1 MKKSKISALPAVPIV
16 PQSDKLV
23 IGISSR
29 ALFDLEKEHELF
41 EQKGVRAYCQHM
53 VDHEKDVLKP
63 GVALHLAKSF
73 LNINKEC
80 GKELVEICV
89 LSRNNADTSLRLFNS
104 FDAHGLNIKRV
115 ALTGGESISPYLEA
129 FRVNLFLSANP
140 ASAFRALK
148 AGVAAALV
156 YPESKIEGKPGD
168 SIRIAL
174 DGDGVLFGM
183 EAENVFRS
191 QGLAAFDTHE
201 KKHAEVALSEGPMAK
216 FLKKLSALQI
226 EMEEHSALL
235 KTALITARGH
245 PSHER
250 AIKTLRTWNVKVDA
264 AFFMSGAPKTAI
276 VKAFGADIFFDN
288 QENHCKAVSSVA
300 PTAQVLETHG
310 NEAPP
315 EQ

>member
-1 MKKSKISALPAVPIV
+1 MRKSKVKALPLVPIV
-16 PQSDKLV
+16 KPVSKLV

-29 ALFDLEKEHELF
+29 ALFDLEKEHAIF
-41 EQKGVRAYCQHM
+41 ESKGVDAYCKHM
-53 VDHEKDVLKP
+53 VEREEDILKP

-89 LSRNNADTSLRLFNS
+89 LSRTNANASLRLFNS
-104 FDAHGLNIKRV
+104 FDAYGLNIKRV

-129 FRVNLFLSANP
+129 YKVDLFLSANP
-140 ASAFRALK
+140 GSVFRALK

-156 YPESKIEGKPGD
+156 YPESKVEGKPGN
-168 SIRIAL
+168 SIRLAL

-183 EAENVFRS
+183 EAENVFRAK
-191 QGLAAFDTHE
+191 GLAAFDTHE
-201 KKHAEVALSEGPMAK
+201 KKHAEVALSEGPLAK
-216 FLKKLSALQI
+216 FLTKLSSLQTD
-226 EMEEHSALL
+226 MGEHSALI

-288 QENHCKAVSSVA
+288 QENHCRQVSAVA

-315 EQ
+315 EK